1 MKKGR
6 RLTRTESR
14 RSVKDGGRRCLFPFS
29 ERPVKAGG
37 VPLKV
42 HKSGKAFSALPELF
56 NSGGTAEFVPSR
68 ASFRSGL
75 FVFPRAAVKTV
86 RTKNIKL

>member
-56 NSGGTAEFVPSR
+56 NSGGTAES
-68 ASFRSGL
+68 
-75 FVFPRAAVKTV
+75 V
-86 RTKNIKL
+86 RPLIITGRMGFFCCLMI